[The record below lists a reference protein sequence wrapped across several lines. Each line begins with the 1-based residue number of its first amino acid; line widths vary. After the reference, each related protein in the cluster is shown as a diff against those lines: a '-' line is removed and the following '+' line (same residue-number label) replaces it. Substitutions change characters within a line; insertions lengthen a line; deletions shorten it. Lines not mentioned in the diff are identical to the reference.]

1 MKFHFAEVSVKHH
14 HEQIRDSKVTPF
26 DTELT
31 IKDLDVEVPV
41 EESIETLK
49 NGGADLLKQFLD
61 IIKDDCREQKALRH
75 EENEIRK
82 QEAENEA
89 ERLRQAKASK

>member
-1 MKFHFAEVSVKHH
+1 MKFH
-14 HEQIRDSKVTPF
+14 IG
-26 DTELT
+26 ELT
-31 IKDLDVEVPV
+31 INHKHESIKESKTVPFETNLSLKDIDVEVPV

-49 NGGADLLKQFLD
+49 NGGADLMKQLLG
-61 IIKDDCREQKALRH
+61 ILAEDCKHGRDLRH

-82 QEAENEA
+82 MEAENEA